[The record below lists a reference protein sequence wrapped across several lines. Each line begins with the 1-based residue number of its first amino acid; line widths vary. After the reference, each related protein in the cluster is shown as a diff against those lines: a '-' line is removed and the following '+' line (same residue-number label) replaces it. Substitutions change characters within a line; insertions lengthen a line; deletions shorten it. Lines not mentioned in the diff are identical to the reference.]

1 MASPGV
7 KVAVVDV
14 SLVVGNERT
23 ACDEGT
29 ERDPLPEHVRAE
41 ARAKIAEIL
50 AKHPNA
56 SVRAKQRLA
65 DKVMTRYEM
74 MFELEGLKTLIVD
87 VAIDA
92 KLSDAEK
99 RGSPAYVTCTSCR
112 GRGAKQGGTCALC
125 GGSGTTRWSAARLWE
140 RWDDFDFRVAYA
152 SGGPHARLDELAK
165 QAARYFGTPEA
176 IASSRSLV
184 EETRALLDLAIQLPS
199 RQVGRRKA
207 RSK

>member
-14 SLVVGNERT
+14 ALVVANDRT
-23 ACDEGT
+23 TCDGEGD
-29 ERDPLPEHVRAE
+29 ERDPLPERVRAE

-74 MFELEGLKTLIVD
+74 LFELEGLKTLIVD

-92 KLSDAEK
+92 KLSDAER
-99 RGSPAYVTCTSCR
+99 RGSAAYVTCTSCR
-112 GRGAKQGGTCALC
+112 GRGAKQGGKCTLC
-125 GGSGTTRWSAARLWE
+125 WGSGTTRWSAARLWE
-140 RWDDFDFRVAYA
+140 AYA
-152 SGGPHARLDELAK
+152 SRAMATIHHDHLARD
-165 QAARYFGTPEA
+165 AARYFGTPEA
-176 IASSRSLV
+176 IAVSRSFV
-184 EETRALLDLAIQLPS
+184 EETRALLEEAIQHPS
-199 RQVGRRKA
+199 RPLGRRKA
-207 RSK
+207 RK